1 MDPAFLFDVDSL
13 ASNANCQAAIF
24 QHTVT
29 WTVHEQVPALCSWG
43 LLLMLITSILLVRPM
58 ASAVSLQRRISRT
71 GAGTWSIMCMYG
83 AVLMHNLRSTQSLGP
98 VFRNREPLM
107 ALDLTC
113 DSGGSYLYPDEYTC
127 WLEDC
132 MQANPTV
139 PLTAAGMP

>member
-1 MDPAFLFDVDSL
+1 MRTAKPPSSSTLSL
-13 ASNANCQAAIF
+13 GPCTSKCQPC
-24 QHTVT
+24 
-29 WTVHEQVPALCSWG
+29 VPG
-43 LLLMLITSILLVRPM
+43 VLLLMLITSILVRPV
-58 ASAVSLQRRISRT
+58 ASAVSLQRLISRT

-83 AVLMHNLRSTQSLGP
+83 AGLMHNLRSTSSLGP

-127 WLEDC
+127 WLEGC